1 MIRRPRRRVVTCFD
15 ASGRL
20 SQLLALGLLRIR
32 WRGAGPAE
40 YYQEQEKL
48 RCVRRSTGCEPATPV
63 EVSFLGFAR
72 HR

>member
-1 MIRRPRRRVVTCFD
+1 VLRCLGTRI
-15 ASGRL
+15 

-32 WRGAGPAE
+32 WRGAGPADD
-40 YYQEQEKL
+40 YQEQEKVGYS
-48 RCVRRSTGCEPATPV
+48 VRRSTGWESATPV